1 MWEKEVRALVVSFDD
16 AKGKEL
22 TKKQMINQAT
32 ERGGKEGGGVKRVRH
47 AEGRSLV
54 ALFLLLD
61 TWKLVN
67 VGIGIKENH
76 ASQKHCAK

>member
-1 MWEKEVRALVVSFDD
+1 MSFDD

-61 TWKLVN
+61 T
-67 VGIGIKENH
+67 
-76 ASQKHCAK
+76 